1 MTLSDEEKVERI
13 REAYYDPKMGLVSM
27 DRLYRKLRSQGITR
41 KQLKEFFDKQ
51 QVQQMH
57 HQSKKPDFYPIYS
70 VIDGSY
76 QADLMFYPRF
86 KGINNGYDTIM
97 TCIEITTRKGYCF
110 PMKGKKT
117 PAVMDA
123 WNQFKEQTDH
133 AMPIKALTTDLGS
146 EWISNTFDEI
156 LVNQQIPHFMAQE
169 ADHHKMGMIER
180 FNRTIKALLSKYFT
194 AYNTKG
200 KWIDVLPDV
209 MHNYNNTFHRG
220 IQCTPMEAEKSVPIR
235 KQIREAASFKT
246 LLLDHTKNLH
256 VGDRVRVLRNRNLF
270 EKEGPKWSR
279 QIYEIEEDDITNFKL
294 KNQDRVYKHY
304 ELRKAQDVETN
315 PSARV
320 VDAEKNVVE
329 NRAHRVGPRA
339 PVQHR
344 PSTRFEEYARV
355 GFGDKK
361 HSRGPSESQKEEI
374 NALKKELVD
383 TQFLDESIRWKIID
397 IKWNGKYKK
406 IMVHY
411 YDMDQFDDV
420 PSSPKNQEYTPIVVI
435 RKILQENNL

>member
-1 MTLSDEEKVERI
+1 MESSNI
-13 REAYYDPKMGLVSM
+13 
-27 DRLYRKLRSQGITR
+27 
-41 KQLKEFFDKQ
+41 
-51 QVQQMH
+51 
-57 HQSKKPDFYPIYS
+57 
-70 VIDGSY
+70 
-76 QADLMFYPRF
+76 
-86 KGINNGYDTIM
+86 
-97 TCIEITTRKGYCF
+97 
-110 PMKGKKT
+110 
-117 PAVMDA
+117 
-123 WNQFKEQTDH
+123 WN
-133 AMPIKALTTDLGS
+133 
-146 EWISNTFDEI
+146 
-156 LVNQQIPHFMAQE
+156 
-169 ADHHKMGMIER
+169 
-180 FNRTIKALLSKYFT
+180 
-194 AYNTKG
+194 
-200 KWIDVLPDV
+200 
-209 MHNYNNTFHRG
+209 
-220 IQCTPMEAEKSVPIR
+220 
-235 KQIREAASFKT
+235 
-246 LLLDHTKNLH
+246 
-256 VGDRVRVLRNRNLF
+256 
-270 EKEGPKWSR
+270 
-279 QIYEIEEDDITNFKL
+279 EEDDITNFKL

-344 PSTRFEEYARV
+344 PSTRFEEHARV

>member
-1 MTLSDEEKVERI
+1 
-13 REAYYDPKMGLVSM
+13 MGLVSM

-41 KQLKEFFDKQ
+41 KQLKELFDKQ

-70 VIDGSY
+70 VIEGSY
-76 QADLMFYPRF
+76 QVLFQRF

-110 PMKGKKT
+110 PMKGEKT

-123 WNQFKEQTDH
+123 WNQFKKQTDH
-133 AMPIKALTTDLGS
+133 AMPIKVLTTDLGS
-146 EWISNTFDEI
+146 EWISNAFDEI
-156 LVNQQIPHFMAQE
+156 LVDQQIPHFMAQE

-194 AYNTKG
+194 AYNTKD
-200 KWIDVLPDV
+200 KWIDVLPDI

-270 EKEGPKWSR
+270 EKEGPK
-279 QIYEIEEDDITNFKL
+279 
-294 KNQDRVYKHY
+294 
-304 ELRKAQDVETN
+304 
-315 PSARV
+315 
-320 VDAEKNVVE
+320 
-329 NRAHRVGPRA
+329 
-339 PVQHR
+339 
-344 PSTRFEEYARV
+344 
-355 GFGDKK
+355 
-361 HSRGPSESQKEEI
+361 
-374 NALKKELVD
+374 
-383 TQFLDESIRWKIID
+383 
-397 IKWNGKYKK
+397 
-406 IMVHY
+406 
-411 YDMDQFDDV
+411 
-420 PSSPKNQEYTPIVVI
+420 
-435 RKILQENNL
+435 